1 MADLNT
7 FFKVLNFVN
16 AATKDAD
23 VLGTLK
29 GQAKSIFDS
38 LSPEDK
44 QKAKDKMDKKKKA
57 SGGKVYSKG
66 SGTRKV
72 NN

>member
-16 AATKDAD
+16 AATKDTD

-38 LSPEDK
+38 LSPDDK
-44 QKAKDKMDKKKKA
+44 QTAKEEMNKKKKA
-57 SGGKVYSKG
+57 SGGKVYTKG
-66 SGTRKV
+66 SGTRKPS
-72 NN
+72 N